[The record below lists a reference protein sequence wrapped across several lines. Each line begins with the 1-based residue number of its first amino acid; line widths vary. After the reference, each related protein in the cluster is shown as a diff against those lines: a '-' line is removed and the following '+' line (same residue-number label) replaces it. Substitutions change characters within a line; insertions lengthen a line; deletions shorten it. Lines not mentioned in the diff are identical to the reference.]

1 MVGSGPRR
9 SITLKS
15 WVRRWLGKSP
25 ARRRTRALP
34 LIQSAG
40 TLVAG
45 KYEALY
51 QYLEKRY
58 ASSVVLTFA
67 QIEDLLGFP
76 LADSARVD
84 PDWWSNDD
92 PRDPRLAQSMAWTRA
107 SRMATV
113 NLGAQTVLFE
123 RIQV

>member
-1 MVGSGPRR
+1 MGSGTRR
-9 SITLKS
+9 STGLKS
-15 WVRRWLGKSP
+15 WLRRWLDKSP
-25 ARRRTRALP
+25 AQSQVRALP

-40 TLVAG
+40 TLIGG

-58 ASSVVLTFA
+58 ANSVVLTFA

-92 PRDPRLAQSMAWTRA
+92 PREPRLAQSRAWTRA
-107 SRMATV
+107 SRRATV

-123 RIQV
+123 RIQA

>member
-1 MVGSGPRR
+1 MQRASARLGSW
-9 SITLKS
+9 L
-15 WVRRWLGKSP
+15 RRWLRKGP
-25 ARRRTRALP
+25 AGRPAHP
-34 LIQSAG
+34 LAPIQSAG
-40 TLVAG
+40 TLIEG

-84 PDWWSNDD
+84 RAWWSNDD
-92 PRDPRLAQSMAWTRA
+92 RDDPRRAQLKAWRRA
-107 SRMATV
+107 SRTATV
-113 NLGAQTVLFE
+113 NLGAQTVVFE
-123 RIQV
+123 RIQD